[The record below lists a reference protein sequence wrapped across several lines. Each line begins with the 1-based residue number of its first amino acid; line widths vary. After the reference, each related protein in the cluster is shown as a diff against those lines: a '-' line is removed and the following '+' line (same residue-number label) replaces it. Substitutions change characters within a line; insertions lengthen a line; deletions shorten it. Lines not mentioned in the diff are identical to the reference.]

1 MLEVFQQWR
10 FIMGVMGVFKRGKR
24 QDKFVGMLI
33 EQTQITVEGLRLLEK
48 WMGKTELKGKA
59 IDQMRAKEVEADEV
73 RRILID
79 ELHNTFI
86 TPLDREDIFMISL
99 YIDDI
104 LDYCY
109 STVEE
114 MQLLGIDADDYLI
127 EMVKFTR
134 EATEELEMAFNTIFS
149 NPRVAGEHARRAKKI
164 ENEVE
169 HLYRVAIGDLFTKA
183 KDFSPM
189 MVMLRRREL
198 YRHVSNMADQAD
210 RAADILGMVVM
221 KLT

>member
-1 MLEVFQQWR
+1 
-10 FIMGVMGVFKRGKR
+10 MGIAGVFKRGQRK
-24 QDKFVGMLI
+24 DKFVSMLI
-33 EQTQITVEGLRLLEK
+33 EQAQITVEGLKLLEK
-48 WMGKTELKGKA
+48 WLAKSELKDKA

-86 TPLDREDIFMISL
+86 TPLDREDIFMLSL
-99 YIDDI
+99 YVDDI

-114 MQLLGIDADDYLI
+114 MQLLEIDADEYLM
-127 EMVKFTR
+127 EMVKLTR
-134 EATEELEMAFNTIFS
+134 EATQELEMAFDTIFS
-149 NPRVAGEHARRAKKI
+149 NPRVAGEHGRRAKKI

-169 HLYRVAIGDLFTKA
+169 HLYRVAIGELFTKA
-183 KDFSPM
+183 KDFKPLM
-189 MVMLRRREL
+189 EMLRRREV

-210 RAADILGMVVM
+210 HAADILGMVVM

>member
-1 MLEVFQQWR
+1 
-10 FIMGVMGVFKRGKR
+10 MGISGGFKRGKR
-24 QDKFVGMLI
+24 KDKFVGMLI
-33 EQTQITVEGLRLLEK
+33 EQTQITVDGLMLLEK
-48 WMGKTELKGKA
+48 WLGKSELKDKA

-86 TPLDREDIFMISL
+86 TPLDREDIFMLSL
-99 YIDDI
+99 YVDDI

-109 STVEE
+109 TTVEE
-114 MQLLGIDADDYLI
+114 MQLLEIDADEYLM
-127 EMVKFTR
+127 EMVKLTR
-134 EATEELEMAFNTIFS
+134 EATQELEMAFNTIFS
-149 NPRVAGEHARRAKKI
+149 NPRVAGEHGRRAKKI

-169 HLYRVAIGDLFTKA
+169 HLYRVAISGLFTKA
-183 KDFSPM
+183 KDFKPLM
-189 MVMLRRREL
+189 EMLRRREV

>member
-1 MLEVFQQWR
+1 
-10 FIMGVMGVFKRGKR
+10 MGISGAFKRGKR
-24 QDKFVGMLI
+24 EDKFVGMLI
-33 EQTQITVEGLRLLEK
+33 EQAQITVEGLKLLEK
-48 WMGKTELKGKA
+48 WLGKSELKDKA
-59 IDQMRAKEVEADEV
+59 IDQMREKEVTADEV

-86 TPLDREDIFMISL
+86 TPLDREDIFMLSL

-109 STVEE
+109 TTVEE
-114 MQLLGIDADDYLI
+114 MQLLEIDADDHLI
-127 EMVKFTR
+127 EMVKYTR
-134 EATEELEMAFNTIFS
+134 EATQELEMAFHTIFS

-183 KDFSPM
+183 KDFSPL
-189 MVMLRRREL
+189 MVMLRRREV

-210 RAADILGMVVM
+210 KAADILGMVVM

>member
-1 MLEVFQQWR
+1 
-10 FIMGVMGVFKRGKR
+10 MGVFKRGKR

-48 WMGKTELKGKA
+48 WMGKTELKDKA

-104 LDYCY
+104 MDYCY
-109 STVEE
+109 TTVEE
-114 MQLLGIDADDYLI
+114 MQLLGIDADEYLI
-127 EMVKFTR
+127 NMVKLTR
-134 EATEELEMAFNTIFS
+134 EAAEELEMAFNTIFS

-183 KDFSPM
+183 KD
-189 MVMLRRREL
+189 L
-198 YRHVSNMADQAD
+198 
-210 RAADILGMVVM
+210 
-221 KLT
+221 

>member
-1 MLEVFQQWR
+1 
-10 FIMGVMGVFKRGKR
+10 MGVTGVFKRGKK

-33 EQTQITVEGLRLLEK
+33 EQTQITVEGLKLLEK
-48 WMGKTELKGKA
+48 WMGKSELKDKA
-59 IDQMRAKEVEADEV
+59 IDQMRAKEIEADEV

-86 TPLDREDIFMISL
+86 TPLDREDIFMLSL

-109 STVEE
+109 TTVEE
-114 MQLLGIDADDYLI
+114 MQLLGIEADDYLI

-134 EATEELEMAFNTIFS
+134 EAAEELEMAFYTIFS

-164 ENEVE
+164 ENAVE

>member
-1 MLEVFQQWR
+1 
-10 FIMGVMGVFKRGKR
+10 MGIAGVFKRGKR
-24 QDKFVGMLI
+24 KDKFVGMLI
-33 EQTQITVEGLRLLEK
+33 EQAQITVEGLKLLEK
-48 WMGKTELKGKA
+48 WLAKSELKDKA

-86 TPLDREDIFMISL
+86 TPLDREDIFMLSL
-99 YIDDI
+99 YVDDI

-114 MQLLGIDADDYLI
+114 LQLLQIEADEYLM
-127 EMVKFTR
+127 EMVKLTR
-134 EATEELEMAFNTIFS
+134 EATQELEMGFDTIFS
-149 NPRVAGEHARRAKKI
+149 NPRVAGEHGRRAKKI

-183 KDFSPM
+183 KDFKPLM
-189 MVMLRRREL
+189 EMLRRREV

-210 RAADILGMVVM
+210 HAADILGMVVM

>member
-1 MLEVFQQWR
+1 
-10 FIMGVMGVFKRGKR
+10 MGVTGVFKRGKK

-33 EQTQITVEGLRLLEK
+33 EQIQITVEGLRLLEK
-48 WMGKTELKGKA
+48 WMGKSELKDKA
-59 IDQMRAKEVEADEV
+59 IDQIRAKEVQADEV

-109 STVEE
+109 TTVEE
-114 MQLLGIDADDYLI
+114 MQLLGIDADDYLMD
-127 EMVKFTR
+127 MVKLTR

-169 HLYRVAIGDLFTKA
+169 HLYRVAISDLFTKA
-183 KDFSPM
+183 KDFSPLM
-189 MVMLRRREL
+189 MMLRRREV

-210 RAADILGMVVM
+210 RTADILGMVVM

>member
-1 MLEVFQQWR
+1 
-10 FIMGVMGVFKRGKR
+10 MGIAGTFKRGKR
-24 QDKFVGMLI
+24 EDKFVGMLL
-33 EQTQITVEGLRLLEK
+33 EQARITAEGLRLLEK
-48 WMGKTELKGKA
+48 WLSKSELKDKA

-99 YIDDI
+99 YVDDI

-109 STVEE
+109 TTVEE
-114 MQLLGIDADDYLI
+114 MQLLSIDADEYLMD
-127 EMVKFTR
+127 MVKLTR

-149 NPRVAGEHARRAKKI
+149 NPRVAGEHAKRAKKI

-183 KDFSPM
+183 KDFGPLM
-189 MVMLRRREL
+189 EMLRRREV

-210 RAADILGMVVM
+210 KAADILGMVVM

>member
-1 MLEVFQQWR
+1 
-10 FIMGVMGVFKRGKR
+10 MGVAGVFKRGKR
-24 QDKFVGMLI
+24 EDKFVGKLI
-33 EQTQITVEGLRLLEK
+33 EQTQITVEGLKLLEK
-48 WMGKTELKGKA
+48 WLSKMELKEKA

-86 TPLDREDIFMISL
+86 TPLDREDIFMLSL

-109 STVEE
+109 TTVEE
-114 MQLLGIDADDYLI
+114 MQLLGIEADEYLI
-127 EMVKFTR
+127 DMVKLTR
-134 EATEELEMAFNTIFS
+134 EATQELEMAFHTIFS

-169 HLYRVAIGDLFTKA
+169 HLYRVAIGGLFTQA
-183 KDFSPM
+183 KDFTPL
-189 MVMLRRREL
+189 MVMLRRREV
-198 YRHVSNMADQAD
+198 YRHASNMADQAD
-210 RAADILGMVVM
+210 MAADVLGMVVM

>member
-1 MLEVFQQWR
+1 
-10 FIMGVMGVFKRGKR
+10 MGISGVFKRGPKE
-24 QDKFVGMLI
+24 DKFVSMLI
-33 EQTQITVEGLRLLEK
+33 EQSQITVEGLKLLEK
-48 WMGKTELKGKA
+48 WLGKSEVKEKA
-59 IDQMRAKEVEADEV
+59 IDQMRAKEIEADEV

-79 ELHNTFI
+79 ELHNTFV

-109 STVEE
+109 TTVEE
-114 MQLLGIDADDYLI
+114 LQLLKIEADEHLI
-127 EMVKFTR
+127 QMVKLTR
-134 EATEELEMAFNTIFS
+134 EATQELEMAFHRIFS

-164 ENEVE
+164 ENEVDN
-169 HLYRVAIGDLFTKA
+169 LYRVAIGDLFIKA
-183 KDFSPM
+183 NDFTAL
-189 MVMLRRREL
+189 MVMLRQREV

>member
-1 MLEVFQQWR
+1 
-10 FIMGVMGVFKRGKR
+10 MGVAGVFKRGQR

-33 EQTQITVEGLRLLEK
+33 EQTRITVEGLKLLEK
-48 WMGKTELKGKA
+48 WFGKDELKEKA
-59 IDQMRAKEVEADEV
+59 VDQMRAKEVEADEV

-86 TPLDREDIFMISL
+86 TPLDREDIFMLSL

-114 MQLLGIDADDYLI
+114 MQLLEVEADEYLI
-127 EMVKFTR
+127 NMVKLTR
-134 EATEELEMAFNTIFS
+134 EATEELEMAFNTLFS
-149 NPRVAGEHARRAKKI
+149 NPRVSGEHGRRAKKI

-183 KDFSPM
+183 KDFKPLM
-189 MVMLRRREL
+189 NMLRRREV

-210 RAADILGMVVM
+210 HAADILGMVVM

>member
-1 MLEVFQQWR
+1 
-10 FIMGVMGVFKRGKR
+10 MGIAGIYKRGKR
-24 QDKFVGMLI
+24 EDKFVGMLI
-33 EQTQITVEGLRLLEK
+33 EQTRITADGLKLLEK
-48 WMGKTELKGKA
+48 WLSKTELKEKA
-59 IDQMRAKEVEADEV
+59 IDQMRAKEIEADEV

-86 TPLDREDIFMISL
+86 TPLDREDIFMLSL
-99 YIDDI
+99 YVDDI

-109 STVEE
+109 TTVEE
-114 MQLLGIDADDYLI
+114 MQLLRIDADEHLMD
-127 EMVKFTR
+127 MVKLTR
-134 EATEELEMAFNTIFS
+134 EATEEIEMAFNTIFS
-149 NPRVAGEHARRAKKI
+149 NPRVSGEHAKRAKKI

-183 KDFSPM
+183 KDFGPLM
-189 MVMLRRREL
+189 EMLRRREV

-210 RAADILGMVVM
+210 KAADILGMVVM

>member
-1 MLEVFQQWR
+1 
-10 FIMGVMGVFKRGKR
+10 MGISGVFKRGKR
-24 QDKFVGMLI
+24 EDKFVGMLI
-33 EQTQITVEGLRLLEK
+33 AQTQITVEGLKLLEK
-48 WMGKTELKGKA
+48 WLGKSELKDKA
-59 IDQMRAKEVEADEV
+59 IDQMRSKEIEADEV

-86 TPLDREDIFMISL
+86 TPLDREDIFMLSL

-109 STVEE
+109 TTVEE
-114 MQLLGIDADDYLI
+114 MQLLGTEADDYLMK
-127 EMVKFTR
+127 MVTFTR
-134 EATEELEMAFNTIFS
+134 EATEELEMAFHTIFS
-149 NPRVAGEHARRAKKI
+149 NPRVAGEHAKRAKKI

-169 HLYRVAIGDLFTKA
+169 HIYRLAIGDLFTKA
-183 KDFSPM
+183 KDFEPLM
-189 MVMLRRREL
+189 IMLRRREV

-210 RAADILGMVVM
+210 MAADILGMVVM

>member
-1 MLEVFQQWR
+1 
-10 FIMGVMGVFKRGKR
+10 MGISGVFKRGKR
-24 QDKFVGMLI
+24 EDKFVGMLI
-33 EQTQITVEGLRLLEK
+33 EQTQITIEGLKLLEK
-48 WMGKTELKGKA
+48 WLGKTELKEKA
-59 IDQMRAKEVEADEV
+59 IDQMRVKEIEADEV

-86 TPLDREDIFMISL
+86 TPLDREDIFMMSL

-109 STVEE
+109 TTVEE
-114 MQLLGIDADDYLI
+114 MQLLGTEADDYLVK
-127 EMVKFTR
+127 MVTFTR
-134 EATEELEMAFNTIFS
+134 EATEELEMAFHTISS
-149 NPRVAGEHARRAKKI
+149 NPRVAGEHAKRCKKI

-169 HLYRVAIGDLFTKA
+169 HLYRLAIGDLFTKA
-183 KDFSPM
+183 KDFEPLM
-189 MVMLRRREL
+189 IMLRRREV

-210 RAADILGMVVM
+210 KAADILGMVVM

>member
-1 MLEVFQQWR
+1 
-10 FIMGVMGVFKRGKR
+10 MGISGVFKRGKK

-33 EQTQITVEGLRLLEK
+33 EQAQITVEGLKLLEK
-48 WMGKTELKGKA
+48 WLAKSELKDKA

-86 TPLDREDIFMISL
+86 TPLDREDIFMLSL
-99 YIDDI
+99 YVDDI

-114 MQLLGIDADDYLI
+114 MQLLGIDADEYLI
-127 EMVKFTR
+127 EMVKLTR
-134 EATEELEMAFNTIFS
+134 EATQELEMAFNTIFS
-149 NPRVAGEHARRAKKI
+149 NPRVSGEHGRRAKKI

-183 KDFSPM
+183 KDFKPLM
-189 MVMLRRREL
+189 EMLRRREV

-210 RAADILGMVVM
+210 HAADILGMVVM

>member
-1 MLEVFQQWR
+1 
-10 FIMGVMGVFKRGKR
+10 MGISGAFKRGKR
-24 QDKFVGMLI
+24 QDKFVSMLI
-33 EQTQITVEGLRLLEK
+33 EQAQITVEGLKLLEK
-48 WMGKTELKGKA
+48 WLLKSELKDKA

-86 TPLDREDIFMISL
+86 TPLDREDIFNISL
-99 YIDDI
+99 YIDDV

-109 STVEE
+109 TTVEE
-114 MQLLGIDADDYLI
+114 MQLLDIDADEYLI
-127 EMVKFTR
+127 EMVKLTR
-134 EATEELEMAFNTIFS
+134 EATEELEMAFNTIFT
-149 NPRVAGEHARRAKKI
+149 NPRVAGDHARRAKKI

-183 KDFSPM
+183 KDFSPL
-189 MVMLRRREL
+189 MVMLRRREV

-210 RAADILGMVVM
+210 KAADVLGMVVM

>member
-1 MLEVFQQWR
+1 
-10 FIMGVMGVFKRGKR
+10 MGIAGVFKRGKR
-24 QDKFVGMLI
+24 EDKFVGLLI

-48 WMGKTELKGKA
+48 WLSKSELKEKA
-59 IDQMRAKEVEADEV
+59 IDQMRVKEIEADEV

-79 ELHNTFI
+79 ELHYTFI

-104 LDYCY
+104 MDYCY
-109 STVEE
+109 TTVEE
-114 MQLLGIDADDYLI
+114 MQLLEIEADEHLI
-127 EMVKFTR
+127 HMVKLTR
-134 EATEELEMAFNTIFS
+134 EATEELEMAFHRLFA
-149 NPRVAGEHARRAKKI
+149 NPRVAGDHARRAKKI

-169 HLYRVAIGDLFTKA
+169 HLYRVAIGELFTKA
-183 KDFSPM
+183 KDFSPL
-189 MVMLRRREL
+189 MVMLRQREV

>member
-1 MLEVFQQWR
+1 
-10 FIMGVMGVFKRGKR
+10 MGISGVFKRGKR
-24 QDKFVGMLI
+24 EDKFVGMLI

-48 WMGKTELKGKA
+48 WFGKDELKEKA

-86 TPLDREDIFMISL
+86 TPFDREDIFMLSL

-109 STVEE
+109 TTVEE
-114 MQLLGIDADDYLI
+114 MQLLNIEADDYLI
-127 EMVKFTR
+127 NMVKLTR
-134 EATEELEMAFNTIFS
+134 EATEELEMAFHRIVT

-164 ENEVE
+164 ENDVE

-183 KDFSPM
+183 KDFSPL
-189 MVMLRRREL
+189 MVMLRQREV